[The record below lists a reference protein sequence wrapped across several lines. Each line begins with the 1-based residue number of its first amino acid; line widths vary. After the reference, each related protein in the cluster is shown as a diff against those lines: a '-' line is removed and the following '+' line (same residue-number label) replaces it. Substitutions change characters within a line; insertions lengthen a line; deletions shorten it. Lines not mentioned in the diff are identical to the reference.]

1 MSARTSSSLLLKS
14 NAPDYKTC
22 TYSIALGLRC
32 RAYNNIKCFMRSIIT
47 FSATF
52 SLFFTTGALAAGF
65 RHEADY
71 SVDCLK
77 KGVQCWW
84 EIRENGKQEDGTKSF
99 RYRFVVAD
107 GLDTK
112 KVVCSLTG
120 EGFADTLAVGKGLV
134 AYMRPKEIEVHL
146 REQPGNILFAFSP
159 KGEDLGCKGAN
170 GVGDLHPI
178 GD

>member
-1 MSARTSSSLLLKS
+1 
-14 NAPDYKTC
+14 
-22 TYSIALGLRC
+22 
-32 RAYNNIKCFMRSIIT
+32 MRSFLTCIAAG
-47 FSATF
+47 SCLLAT
-52 SLFFTTGALAAGF
+52 SALAAGF

-84 EIRENGKQEDGTKSF
+84 EVRENGKQEDGTKSF

-107 GLDTK
+107 RLDAK
-112 KVVCSLTG
+112 KVVCSLKG
-120 EGFADTLAVGKGLV
+120 EGFADVLAVGKGLI
-134 AYMRPKEIEVHL
+134 AYMGPKEIEVHL
-146 REQPGNILFAFSP
+146 REQQGNVLFAFTP

-170 GVGDLHPI
+170 AVGDLHPI